1 MIRSWIWQKSCFID
15 QKIDGIVDVS
25 AIKETLLN
33 LPLIMVY
40 DLGLATGNKVHND
53 KYKDMYT
60 I

>member
-40 DLGLATGNKVHND
+40 DLGLATGNKVHNEIV
-53 KYKDMYT
+53 KP
-60 I
+60 

>member
-40 DLGLATGNKVHND
+40 DLGLATGNKVCNEIV
-53 KYKDMYT
+53 KP
-60 I
+60 